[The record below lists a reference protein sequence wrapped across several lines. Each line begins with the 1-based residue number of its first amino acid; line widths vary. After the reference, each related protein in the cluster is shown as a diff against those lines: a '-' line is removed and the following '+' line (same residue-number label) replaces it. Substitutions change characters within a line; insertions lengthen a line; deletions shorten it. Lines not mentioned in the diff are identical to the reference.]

1 MQLFLIEMYIF
12 AVSDSNPVCLL
23 ALVDHIIQFM
33 RAVGAE
39 MMMMMMM
46 MGDIGVGGGFGSSVI
61 SYGE

>member
-1 MQLFLIEMYIF
+1 MYIF